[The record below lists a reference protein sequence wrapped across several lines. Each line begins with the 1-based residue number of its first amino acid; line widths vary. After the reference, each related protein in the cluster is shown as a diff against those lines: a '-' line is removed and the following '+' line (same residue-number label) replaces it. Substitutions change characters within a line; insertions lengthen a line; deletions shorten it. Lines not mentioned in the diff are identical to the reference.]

1 MSIHSK
7 LVQAISRKTI
17 KRHGLNKEQTLKHL
31 RTVFNNTPAV
41 SLIPRGVKIRKID
54 RPEFKGERV
63 SVRNPRTTVLYFHGG
78 AFVGG
83 VTKTYHNLA
92 ARLAKQLKAEVF
104 LATYPLA
111 PEAPFPAATERCLEA
126 YRYLLSLEKDP
137 KNIVIA
143 GDSAGGSLA
152 LTCLLQI
159 KNHQLTQPRCAV
171 LLSPATN
178 ALPETAKLL
187 EQCPTDAML
196 SASLVQRIIDL
207 YLPNMED
214 RAHPYA
220 SPLLGD
226 YQGLPPLMFTASR
239 DEILYH
245 DALQAKDKAVAAGVE
260 VEWLARSGVCH
271 VWPIMVPFLPEANKD
286 FKRIIRF
293 IKHYEP
299 TAKSLT
305 EHNRHSA
312 YLNTAGAT
320 A

>member
-7 LVQAISRKTI
+7 LVQAVSRKTI
-17 KRHGLNKEQTLKHL
+17 KRHGLNKDQTLKHL

-41 SLIPRGVKIRKID
+41 PLIPRGVKIRRID
-54 RPEFKGERV
+54 LPEFKGERV
-63 SVRNPRTTVLYFHGG
+63 SVHNPRMTILYFHGG

-126 YRYLLSLEKDP
+126 YRYLLRLDKDP

-152 LTCLLQI
+152 LTSLLQI
-159 KNHQLTQPRCAV
+159 KDNQLPNPRCAV
-171 LLSPATN
+171 LLSPATT
-178 ALPETAKLL
+178 ALPEEEKLL
-187 EQCPTDAML
+187 AQCPTDAML
-196 SASLVQRIIDL
+196 SATLVKRIIDL
-207 YLPNMED
+207 YLPNKED
-214 RAHPYA
+214 RSHPYA
-220 SPLLGD
+220 SPLFGD
-226 YQGLPPLMFTASR
+226 YTGLPPIMFMASK

-245 DALQAKDKAVAAGVE
+245 DALQAKDRAIAAGVD
-260 VEWLARSGVCH
+260 VEWFARSGVCH
-271 VWPIMVPFLPEANKD
+271 VWPIMVPFLPEANRD
-286 FKRIIRF
+286 LKRIIRF
-293 IKHYEP
+293 IRHYEP

-305 EHNRHSA
+305 EHNRHSQ
-312 YLNTAGAT
+312 YLATAGAT